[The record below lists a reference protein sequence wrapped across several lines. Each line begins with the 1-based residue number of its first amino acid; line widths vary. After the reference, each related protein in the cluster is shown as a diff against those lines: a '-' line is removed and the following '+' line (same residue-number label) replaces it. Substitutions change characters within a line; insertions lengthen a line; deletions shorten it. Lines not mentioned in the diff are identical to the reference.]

1 MGLYRRLGLCVSLR
15 EEPPE
20 HPSGE
25 KGCPGKGLPAANRGS
40 AALLSTT
47 EHGELPV
54 SLLERPRHKGLGC
67 RATRM
72 LVT

>member
-20 HPSGE
+20 HQVRKAALARALLAASG
-25 KGCPGKGLPAANRGS
+25 GT

-47 EHGELPV
+47 DYGDVPV
-54 SLLERPRHKGLGC
+54 SQLESPRHKGLG
-67 RATRM
+67 
-72 LVT
+72 